1 MKENFTEDNNFEM
14 RNYKFNPTFTEKDKK
29 PNPNKFIN
37 SDKLTTDNSR
47 KITSDLPLNKKQKE
61 TTIPTITDS
70 TIRYNNSPFPITLS
84 LNRPTNKNN
93 PQLEQKHEEEINIL
107 KKNYRDK
114 VNMLEEEYNKQIAK
128 MKENNLQL
136 INNIKNIYDKKLY
149 EIKNQYDIHLSKINK
164 QNLELLNEIRNF
176 RANSISLQEH
186 AIKIE
191 ENNLKWDEKFK
202 TLKKEYENKFKQIAL
217 KIDNELPLDKIFM
230 EINSESTPDNLM
242 KMIKII
248 ELRNKIGYYSFILK
262 LNENYCEDYEKFDEI
277 NKKNIHNLKKYAME
291 RFDNILKTNNNNNEN
306 INKENILKKSEI
318 VNYES
323 NTRNDGP
330 NNMNNFNNLSMSKS
344 LSITQEKFSS
354 DLESFNFNDDNI
366 PNKEIQVL
374 TPPEIIK

>member
-1 MKENFTEDNNFEM
+1 MKEDFFEDNNFEM
-14 RNYKFNPTFTEKDKK
+14 RNYKFNPSLTEKDKK
-29 PNPNKFIN
+29 LNTNKFIN
-37 SDKLTTDNSR
+37 TDKATTENSR
-47 KITSDLPLNKKQKE
+47 KITSDLPYNKKQKE
-61 TTIPTITDS
+61 TSIPTVTDS
-70 TIRYNNSPFPITLS
+70 TTHYNNSTFPVTLT

-93 PQLEQKHEEEINIL
+93 LQLEQKYNDEINLL
-107 KKNYRDK
+107 KKNYKDK
-114 VNMLEEEYNKQIAK
+114 VNMLEEEYNKQINK
-128 MKENNLQL
+128 MKDYNLQL
-136 INNIKNIYDKKLY
+136 IDNIKNIYEKKLY
-149 EIKNQYDIHLSKINK
+149 EIKNQYDDHLSKINK
-164 QNLELLNEIRNF
+164 QNLELLNEIRNL

-202 TLKKEYENKFKQIAL
+202 NLKKEYENKFKQIAI
-217 KIDNELPLDKIFM
+217 KIENELPLDKIFA
-230 EINSESTPDNLM
+230 EINSELTPDNLM
-242 KMIKII
+242 KMIKLI

-262 LNENYCEDYEKFDEI
+262 LNENYCEDYEKFDEV
-277 NKKNIHNLKKYAME
+277 NKKNIHNLKKYAIE